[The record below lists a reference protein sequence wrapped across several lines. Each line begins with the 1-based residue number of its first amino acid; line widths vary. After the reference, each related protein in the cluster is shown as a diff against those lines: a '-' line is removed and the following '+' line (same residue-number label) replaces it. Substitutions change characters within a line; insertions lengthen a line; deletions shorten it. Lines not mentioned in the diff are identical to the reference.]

1 MTRFGFIA
9 LLGSIIVGGCSPAS
23 AVLTEVAPTQVAAAE
38 TSAPASPSET
48 LIPTETA
55 EPVPPSAEDVLF
67 AVIGDYGQAGRHS
80 FAVAEMIDSWDV
92 DFITTTGDNNYPDGE
107 ASTID
112 ENIGQY
118 YHRYIGNYQ
127 GEYNRG
133 SEINRFFPSLGN
145 HDWIAT
151 GAEPYLDYFTL
162 PGNERYYDFVWESVH
177 VFVLDSDSNEPD
189 GVGMSSEQAAWL
201 QESMADSEAP
211 WQVVVMHHPPYSS
224 ADHGSTDWMQWP
236 FKEWGA
242 DLVLAGH
249 DHVYERLEVDGLTYI
264 TIGVSGHEA
273 RYEFMNVLPE
283 SQFRFRDNWGAVR
296 VTVSPEHMLVEFITI
311 DGVVIDS
318 IEIASEPVLQ

>member
-1 MTRFGFIA
+1 MKKFTLITLFA
-9 LLGSIIVGGCSPAS
+9 SATLAGCSPAS
-23 AVLTEVAPTQVAAAE
+23 SALTEVAPTQAAITE
-38 TSAPASPSET
+38 TSATPAPSET
-48 LIPTETA
+48 IAPTETVELPLPA
-55 EPVPPSAEDVLF
+55 EEDVLF
-67 AVIGDYGQAGRHS
+67 AVIGDFGQEGRHA
-80 FAVAEMIDSWDV
+80 FQVAEMIDSWDV
-92 DFITTTGDNNYPDGE
+92 DFIITTGDNNYPDGE

-112 ENIGQY
+112 DNIGQY

-145 HDWIAT
+145 HDWVAE

-162 PGNERYYDFVWESVH
+162 PGNERYYDFIWEGVH
-177 VFVLDSDSNEPD
+177 IFVLDSDSHEPD
-189 GVGMSSEQAAWL
+189 GVGVSSEQAAWL
-201 QESMADSEAP
+201 QESMADSEEL

-264 TIGVSGHEA
+264 TIGLSGHAA
-273 RYEFMNVLPE
+273 RYTFPNVLPQ
-283 SQFRFRDNWGAVR
+283 SQFRYMEDWGALR
-296 VTVSPEHMLVEFITI
+296 ILTTADGMRIEFII
-311 DGVVIDS
+311 VDGTVIDS
-318 IEIASEPVLQ
+318 VEIIAVPVLQ